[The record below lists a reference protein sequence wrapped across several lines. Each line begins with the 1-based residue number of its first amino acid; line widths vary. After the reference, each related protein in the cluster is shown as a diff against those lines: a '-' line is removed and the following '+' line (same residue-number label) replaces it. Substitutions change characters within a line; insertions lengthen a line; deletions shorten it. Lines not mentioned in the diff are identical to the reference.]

1 LSMDIMT
8 LLETI
13 RDKLATVPGVK
24 TCKIGLE
31 ANMSPDAYPMVRLVP
46 STVRNG
52 SVSSRQC
59 ELTIYFGQPIHEFT
73 DGLESLYGSL
83 FALEVL
89 LLEAVRSI
97 GLNMRYE
104 ETVMDEDRVESYK
117 LMAIRVVV
125 QG

>member
-1 LSMDIMT
+1 MSMEIMT
-8 LLETI
+8 MLETI

-31 ANMSPDAYPMVRLVP
+31 ANMPPDDYPMVRLVP
-46 STVRNG
+46 STVRTG
-52 SVSSRQC
+52 SISSRQC

-73 DGLESLYGSL
+73 AGLESLYASL

-104 ETVMDEDRVESYK
+104 ETVMDEDRVEAYK
-117 LMAIRVVV
+117 LAAIRITV

>member
-1 LSMDIMT
+1 MT